1 MNETKGNKKKKRKIN
16 RILTIILLVTVLI
29 FFGLIFYINLIPI
42 IFTIL
47 ALILMLAIIFGIIV
61 LNFKKKRIFRIIGY
75 TLSIFIISIM
85 TFIEIYLFNTLG
97 FLFNMTDGDYS
108 LHNYNVI
115 VLNNNSYK
123 NIEDLKNKDIGISET
138 TDGEELDKAKKKIDK
153 KVNVNY
159 NEYEDLNSLI
169 KALTDEETD
178 GIILE
183 DSEMSLIE
191 EENKEVYDLFEVIYE
206 IEIKNDINDLKSAI
220 NINKEPFNIYISG
233 IDTFGKINSSSRSDV
248 NIVVTVNPKTEKM
261 LITWIP
267 RDYYVSINNSKYK
280 DKLTHA
286 GIYGID
292 SSIYAVENLLN
303 IDMNYYVKVN
313 FTSVIE
319 LVNILGGITV
329 YNDEAFTTIDGVYFK
344 EGNITLNGED
354 TLAFVRERKNL
365 SEGDLGRGKNQI
377 KVLEALL
384 NKAMSKD
391 IIKKY
396 NSLLKSLEDAFV
408 TNMSQNTML
417 GFIRKE
423 VSKRRNWQIE
433 SNTLLGT
440 DSYEYTYSYKNSEL
454 YVMKPNENSV
464 KDGINKINNILNN
477 K

>member
-1 MNETKGNKKKKRKIN
+1 MSESVFKRKNGDI
-16 RILTIILLVTVLI
+16 
-29 FFGLIFYINLIPI
+29 
-42 IFTIL
+42 
-47 ALILMLAIIFGIIV
+47 M
-61 LNFKKKRIFRIIGY
+61 LNFVVC
-75 TLSIFIISIM
+75 
-85 TFIEIYLFNTLG
+85 
-97 FLFNMTDGDYS
+97 DD
-108 LHNYNVI
+108 NVI

-169 KALTDEETD
+169 KALTNEETD

-329 YNDEAFTTIDGVYFK
+329 YNDEAFTTIDGVNFK

-396 NSLLKSLEDAFV
+396 NSILTSLEDAFV

-423 VSKRRNWQIE
+423 ISKRRNWQIE

-454 YVMKPNENSV
+454 YVMKPNEDSV
-464 KDGINKINNILNN
+464 KDGINKINNILNS